1 VGALLIRV
9 GIPIA
14 AILLLVY
21 ALVDAIRVPD
31 DSMYRAGNKL
41 IWVLVIVL
49 LPFFVGPIVY
59 LVVGAPAS
67 ERRPRRPR
75 RWDRPPPDDLI

>member
-1 VGALLIRV
+1 MTTIFVRLI
-9 GIPIA
+9 IPIA
-14 AILLLVY
+14 AILLLVF

-49 LPFFVGPIVY
+49 LPFFVGPLIY
-59 LVVGAPAS
+59 LFVGAPKT
-67 ERRPRRPR
+67 ERRPRR
-75 RWDRPPPDDLI
+75 RWGNQIPPDDLI

>member
-1 VGALLIRV
+1 MAALFIRLV
-9 GIPIA
+9 IPIA
-14 AILLLVY
+14 AIVLLVY

-49 LPFFVGPIVY
+49 LPFFVGPLVY

-67 ERRPRRPR
+67 ERRPPRPR
-75 RWDRPPPDDLI
+75 QIPPDDLI

>member
-1 VGALLIRV
+1 VTTIFVRLI
-9 GIPIA
+9 IPIA
-14 AILLLVY
+14 AILLLVF

-49 LPFFVGPIVY
+49 LPFFVGPLIY
-59 LVVGAPAS
+59 LFVGAPTT
-67 ERRPRRPR
+67 ERRPRR
-75 RWDRPPPDDLI
+75 RWGNQIPPDDLI

>member
-1 VGALLIRV
+1 MTAIFVRV
-9 GIPIA
+9 IIPVA
-14 AILLLVY
+14 AILLLIY

-49 LPFFVGPIVY
+49 LPFFIGPIVY
-59 LVVGAPAS
+59 LVVGAPKTAP
-67 ERRPRRPR
+67 RPRR
-75 RWDRPPPDDLI
+75 RWGNQTPPDDLI

>member
-1 VGALLIRV
+1 MTAIFLRLVV
-9 GIPIA
+9 PVA
-14 AILLLVY
+14 AILLLVF

-49 LPFFVGPIVY
+49 LPFFVGPLIY
-59 LVVGAPAS
+59 LFVGAPQT
-67 ERRPRRPR
+67 ERKPRR
-75 RWDRPPPDDLI
+75 RWGNQIPPDDLI

>member
-1 VGALLIRV
+1 MAALFVRV
-9 GIPIA
+9 VVPVA
-14 AILLLVY
+14 AIVLLVY

-49 LPFFVGPIVY
+49 LPFFVGPLIY
-59 LVVGAPAS
+59 LFVGAPTT
-67 ERRPRRPR
+67 ERRPRR
-75 RWDRPPPDDLI
+75 RWGNQIPPDDLI

>member
-1 VGALLIRV
+1 MTAILVRV
-9 GIPIA
+9 IIPVV
-14 AILLLVY
+14 AILLLIY

-59 LVVGAPAS
+59 LVVGAPQTQ
-67 ERRPRRPR
+67 RRPRR
-75 RWDRPPPDDLI
+75 RWGNQTPPDDLI

>member
-1 VGALLIRV
+1 VAALFVRV
-9 GIPIA
+9 VVPVA
-14 AILLLVY
+14 AIVLLVY

-49 LPFFVGPIVY
+49 LPFFVGPLVY
-59 LVVGAPAS
+59 LVVGAPAAD
-67 ERRPRRPR
+67 RRPRR
-75 RWDRPPPDDLI
+75 RPPTPPDDLI

>member
-1 VGALLIRV
+1 MFALLIRV
-9 GIPIA
+9 GIPVA
-14 AILLLVY
+14 AVVLLVY

-49 LPFFVGPIVY
+49 LPFFVGPLVY

-67 ERRPRRPR
+67 DRRPRR
-75 RWDRPPPDDLI
+75 RWSQPPPDDLI

>member
-1 VGALLIRV
+1 MTTVLVRLV
-9 GIPIA
+9 IPVA
-14 AILLLVY
+14 AIILLVY

-41 IWVLVIVL
+41 VWVVVICL
-49 LPFFVGPIVY
+49 LPVFVGPIVY

-67 ERRPRRPR
+67 QRRPGR
-75 RWDRPPPDDLI
+75 RWNQTPPDDLI

>member
-1 VGALLIRV
+1 MTAIFVRLV
-9 GIPIA
+9 IPVA

-49 LPFFVGPIVY
+49 LPFFVGPLIY
-59 LVVGAPAS
+59 LLVGAPQM
-67 ERRPRRPR
+67 ERRPRR
-75 RWDRPPPDDLI
+75 RWGNQTPPDDLI